1 MRMRGVRASVLTL
14 QSLHSRASAVMA
26 LISSSSSFSA
36 SPPRFGLFEAALRL
50 EGEGLFQT

>member
-26 LISSSSSFSA
+26 LISSFFSA